1 MPRDNGLVRVPSH
14 YPMEETL
21 RRLQAAFAEKGLQV
35 FAVIDH
41 SGEAGKVGLK
51 MPPTKLLIFGSPK
64 AGTPLMLAAP
74 SLAIDL
80 PLKALVAQDAE
91 NKVTVTY
98 NDPEYLRERHAFP
111 AGLTKNLAGPGAL
124 IAKGVE

>member
-41 SGEAGKVGLK
+41 SGNAANAGCSE
-51 MPPTKLLIFGSPK
+51 PR
-64 AGTPLMLAAP
+64 
-74 SLAIDL
+74 D
-80 PLKALVAQDAE
+80 
-91 NKVTVTY
+91 
-98 NDPEYLRERHAFP
+98 
-111 AGLTKNLAGPGAL
+111 
-124 IAKGVE
+124 